1 MRLLQNCT
9 LIPIL
14 LLLCITPLRTLGIT
28 GVIDR
33 AGFGHSWPWKAP
45 NPRFSS
51 PRCSMLRVCRTLRP
65 GLTVGW
71 QGACEREGQ
80 DLNLVVRWRWWW
92 WCHDHVRKLGSED
105 QPGGCMWGQ
114 REMRRL
120 HLLCASFYTGH
131 PLSILSSS
139 PPRTLGVCIITFIYQ
154 KGNTQKDVS
163 YPSLVTLLVSSRGRI
178 QN

>member
-14 LLLCITPLRTLGIT
+14 LLLRITPLRTLGIT

-80 DLNLVVRWRWWW
+80 DLNLVVRWGWWW

-114 REMRRL
+114 REVRWL
-120 HLLCASFYTGH
+120 ICSVLA
-131 PLSILSSS
+131 SILGTHWAFSRPALQGPWEFALLPSFTGKE
-139 PPRTLGVCIITFIYQ
+139 TLRKI
-154 KGNTQKDVS
+154 
-163 YPSLVTLLVSSRGRI
+163 
-178 QN
+178 